1 MTQTLAL
8 RLADQISSDILTGV
22 MPAGARLEEVALAE
36 RFGCSRT
43 PVREALSELCA
54 RGLAQRRAGR
64 GVEVIRPD
72 SDLLLDQFE
81 ALAEME
87 GLLAGMAAHRGTLS
101 EVMALEELLVVMEAA
116 EAAAYPELNLRL
128 HERICMM
135 SGNRELAR
143 MAGEMRRRLDALRGA
158 QLRSDNRRLRSARE
172 HADLVKAI
180 AARDAMLASR
190 IMRDHLRA
198 SARASLAVLAA
209 AVESA

>member
-1 MTQTLAL
+1 MTLAL
-8 RLADQISSDILTGV
+8 RLADQMGSDILTGLL
-22 MPAGARLEEVALAE
+22 PAGARLEEVALAE

-81 ALAEME
+81 ALAELE
-87 GLLAGMAAHRGTLS
+87 GLLAGMAAHRGSLA
-101 EVMALEELLVVMEAA
+101 EVMALEELLAVMESAAA
-116 EAAAYPELNLRL
+116 EAYPELNLQL
-128 HERICMM
+128 HEQICAM
-135 SGNRELAR
+135 SGNRELTR
-143 MAGEMRRRLDALRGA
+143 VAGEMRRRLDALRGA
-158 QLRSDNRRLRSARE
+158 QLRSEGRRLRSSRE
-172 HADLVKAI
+172 HADLVIAI
-180 AARDAMLASR
+180 AARDAKAAAR

>member
-1 MTQTLAL
+1 MTLTLAL
-8 RLADQISSDILTGV
+8 RLADQMSSDILTGLL
-22 MPAGARLEEVALAE
+22 PSGARLEEVALAE

-43 PVREALSELCA
+43 PVREALTELCA

-87 GLLAGMAAHRGTLS
+87 GLLAGMAAHRGTLA
-101 EVMALEELLVVMEAA
+101 EVMSLEELLSVMDRAPA
-116 EAAAYPELNLRL
+116 EDYPDLNLRL
-128 HERICMM
+128 HERICAM

-143 MAGEMRRRLDALRGA
+143 VAGEMRRRLDALRGA
-158 QLRSDNRRLRSARE
+158 QLRSDGRRLRSARE
-172 HADLVKAI
+172 HAELVTAI
-180 AARDAMLASR
+180 AARDAQAAAR

-209 AVESA
+209 TVESA

>member
-8 RLADQISSDILTGV
+8 RLADQISSDILTGLL
-22 MPAGARLEEVALAE
+22 PAGARLEEVALAE

-64 GVEVIRPD
+64 GMEVIRPD

-87 GLLAGMAAHRGTLS
+87 GLLAGMAAHRGTLA
-101 EVMALEELLVVMEAA
+101 EVMALEELSRRMEAA
-116 EAAAYPELNLRL
+116 EAADYPDLNLQL
-128 HERICMM
+128 HERICAMA
-135 SGNRELAR
+135 GNRELAR
-143 MAGEMRRRLDALRGA
+143 VAGEMRLRLDALRGA
-158 QLRSDNRRLRSARE
+158 QLRSDARRQRSALE
-172 HADLVKAI
+172 HAELVTAI
-180 AARDAMLASR
+180 AARDAPLAGR

-209 AVESA
+209 AAESA